1 MKFHFARKLIAV
13 TALWGI
19 LGMSLAWGR
28 SQKPPESRLP
38 QRCSDCCPPTG
49 CGGGQYFQRAVGY
62 HSNLNTQQFHGTNVT
77 SAQIAIAAGDLQLAK
92 TELDQD
98 GGMVQFTNV
107 ILQYA
112 SVFEAANPN
121 FSYYFPE
128 MVKLGY
134 IGTEAD
140 LLKFATTT
148 TQAQRIAFV
157 NQVRQGGMDSI
168 FVTLI
173 AYENAL
179 AKGQDRYYHSPDG
192 GQQCQTA
199 AMTAAWFGVAAGA
212 ATLLAAGGVAP
223 AVGIAAVF
231 GFVSVVFTMDY
242 VMMGC

>member
-1 MKFHFARKLIAV
+1 MNFHFARKLIAM

-28 SQKPPESRLP
+28 SQPPESRP
-38 QRCSDCCPPTG
+38 PTRCQYCCPPTG
-49 CGGGQYFQRAVGY
+49 CNTGQYFQRAVSY
-62 HSNLNTQQFHGTNVT
+62 HSQLNTQQLHGTNVT
-77 SAQIAIAAGDLQLAK
+77 SEQIALAAGDLQLAK
-92 TELDQD
+92 QELDQD

-121 FSYYFPE
+121 FTYYFPE

-157 NQVRQGGMDSI
+157 NQVRKGGMDSI

-199 AMTAAWFGVAAGA
+199 AETAAWFGVAAAGA
-212 ATLLAAGGVAP
+212 ALLAAGGVVP
-223 AVGIAAVF
+223 AAGAAAVF
-231 GFVSVVFTMDY
+231 GFVSAVFTMDY